1 MNELKTSQKGIELI
15 KKFEGCKLTAY
26 RDSVGV
32 WTIGFGHTKDVK
44 AGMVITAEQAE
55 QFLKDDVVYFEN
67 GVNKLLKTLKTAVT
81 QNQFDALISF
91 AFNLGLGNLRKSTL
105 AKKLYVMQQN
115 DRDSVQAVADEFPR
129 WNKAGGQVLTGL
141 TNRRNAERAL
151 FLTP

>member
-44 AGMVITAEQAE
+44 ADMVITAEQAE

-67 GVNKLLKTLKTAVT
+67 GVNKLLKTLKAPVT

-141 TNRRNAERAL
+141 TRRRNAERAL

>member
-44 AGMVITAEQAE
+44 ADMVITAEQAE

-67 GVNKLLKTLKTAVT
+67 GVNKLLKTLKAQVT

-91 AFNLGLGNLRKSTL
+91 AFNVGLGNLRKSTL

-141 TNRRNAERAL
+141 TKRRNAERAL

>member
-44 AGMVITAEQAE
+44 ADMVITAEQAE
-55 QFLKDDVVYFEN
+55 QFLKDDMVHFEY
-67 GVNKLLKTLKTAVT
+67 GVNKLLKTLKTTVT

-115 DRDSVQAVADEFPR
+115 DRDSVQDVADEFPR

-141 TNRRNAERAL
+141 TKRRNAERAL

>member
-44 AGMVITAEQAE
+44 ADMVITAEQAE

-67 GVNKLLKTLKTAVT
+67 GVNKLLKTLKAQVT

-141 TNRRNAERAL
+141 TKRRNAERAL

>member
-44 AGMVITAEQAE
+44 ADMVITAGQAE

-67 GVNKLLKTLKTAVT
+67 GVNKLLKTLKAPVT

-141 TNRRNAERAL
+141 THRRNAERAL

>member
-44 AGMVITAEQAE
+44 ADMVITAEQAE

-141 TNRRNAERAL
+141 SNRRNAERAL

>member
-44 AGMVITAEQAE
+44 ADMVITAEQAE

-67 GVNKLLKTLKTAVT
+67 GVNKLLKTLKAQVT

-115 DRDSVQAVADEFPR
+115 DRNSVQDVADEFPR

-141 TNRRNAERAL
+141 THRRNAERAL

>member
-44 AGMVITAEQAE
+44 ADMVITAEQAE
-55 QFLKDDVVYFEN
+55 QFLKDDMGHFEY
-67 GVNKLLKTLKTAVT
+67 GVNKLLKTLKTTVT

-115 DRDSVQAVADEFPR
+115 DRDSVQDVADEFPR

-141 TNRRNAERAL
+141 TKRRNAERAL

>member
-44 AGMVITAEQAE
+44 ADMVITAEQAE

-115 DRDSVQAVADEFPR
+115 DRDSVQDVADEFPR